1 MSENNPNSLPEYNTT
16 RNKLIIKEYGRNVQK
31 MIEQAVQ
38 IEDYA
43 QRTEAAKAIVKTMSL
58 LNPETAEQNKSQN
71 QTDYWH
77 KLWDHLF
84 IISDF
89 QLDVDAPYPKPE
101 IKKIDKKSFVS
112 EYSKGNI
119 KNRSYG
125 RNVENVI
132 SALAEL
138 PDSPV
143 KSMMGVN
150 LANHLKKLYL
160 TWNKTSVDDE
170 VILKQFEEMSQ
181 GKIKLP
187 ENFQLESTRDILAN
201 NNFVKNNNAK
211 NGNGKKSKRK
221 KRKKEQGI

>member
-31 MIEQAVQ
+31 MIEKAVQ

-58 LNPETAEQNKSQN
+58 LNPENAEQNKSQN

-84 IISDF
+84 IISDY
-89 QLDVDAPYPKPE
+89 QLDVDSPFPKPE
-101 IKKIDKKSFVS
+101 IKKTDRRSFVS

-119 KNRSYG
+119 GNRSYG
-125 RNVENVI
+125 RNVVNVI
-132 SALAEL
+132 NALAEL

-143 KSMMGVN
+143 KSMMGAN

>member
-1 MSENNPNSLPEYNTT
+1 MVFT
-16 RNKLIIKEYGRNVQK
+16 
-31 MIEQAVQ
+31 
-38 IEDYA
+38 
-43 QRTEAAKAIVKTMSL
+43 
-58 LNPETAEQNKSQN
+58 
-71 QTDYWH
+71 
-77 KLWDHLF
+77 
-84 IISDF
+84 
-89 QLDVDAPYPKPE
+89 KPE
-101 IKKIDKKSFVS
+101 IKKTDRRSFVS

-119 KNRSYG
+119 GNRSYG
-125 RNVENVI
+125 RNVVNVI
-132 SALAEL
+132 NALAEL

-143 KSMMGVN
+143 KSMMGAN

>member
-31 MIEQAVQ
+31 MIEKALL
-38 IEDYA
+38 IEDRG

-58 LNPETAEQNKSQN
+58 LNPESAEQNKSQN

-84 IISDF
+84 IISDN
-89 QLDVDAPYPKPE
+89 QLDVDAPFPKPE
-101 IKKIDKKSFVS
+101 IKKTDRKSFVS

-119 KNRSYG
+119 NNRSYG
-125 RNVENVI
+125 RNVVNVI
-132 SALAEL
+132 NALAEL

-143 KSMMGVN
+143 KSMMGAN

-170 VILKQFEEMSQ
+170 VILKQFDEMSQ
-181 GKIKLP
+181 GRIKLP

-211 NGNGKKSKRK
+211 NGGGKKSKRK

>member
-1 MSENNPNSLPEYNTT
+1 MPVPG
-16 RNKLIIKEYGRNVQK
+16 IIGRIV
-31 MIEQAVQ
+31 
-38 IEDYA
+38 A
-43 QRTEAAKAIVKTMSL
+43 Q
-58 LNPETAEQNKSQN
+58 
-71 QTDYWH
+71 
-77 KLWDHLF
+77 
-84 IISDF
+84 
-89 QLDVDAPYPKPE
+89 
-101 IKKIDKKSFVS
+101 
-112 EYSKGNI
+112 
-119 KNRSYG
+119 
-125 RNVENVI
+125 
-132 SALAEL
+132 
-138 PDSPV
+138 
-143 KSMMGVN
+143 SMMGAN